1 MPEPHVS
8 RHRRTFL
15 HAIPTEAKAH
25 VGSSARTLVTLG
37 EARGE
42 FVPAV
47 RISFSVAVPLVI
59 LLLLGRLDL
68 SLFASFG
75 TFSSLYGRFVPTR
88 ERVRQQAIAGT
99 ALVACELFA
108 TAARHAGALFVPTLP
123 RGWIVVIVG
132 TLVAALTSG
141 LVPRFGL
148 RPRGVLFFVFA
159 ATAISTSPALFPLWV
174 PILIGGGSV
183 LVSVAFSVLFHVLGE
198 ANEGRA
204 VPAPE
209 RVSRADYVQDAGRFS
224 LAALI
229 AGSISTALMIP
240 SPYWAQV
247 AAVAPLSETRRI
259 GQVNRA
265 LHRVVGTVLGV
276 AIAAFLMSFP
286 SEPWQTV
293 VWIVVMQF
301 LAEMFVT
308 RNYSLGLVFVTPLAL
323 LMVHLA
329 NPERNYEMLVPRIV
343 ETTIGAAVGIVVV
356 LLGLIVERWWLSRR
370 MA

>member
-1 MPEPHVS
+1 M
-8 RHRRTFL
+8 
-15 HAIPTEAKAH
+15 
-25 VGSSARTLVTLG
+25 TLG

-47 RISFSVAVPLVI
+47 RISFSVAVPLII
-59 LLLLGRLDL
+59 LLFLGRLDL

-88 ERVRQQAIAGT
+88 ERVRQQAIAGS
-99 ALVACELFA
+99 ALVACEVFA
-108 TAARHAGALFVPTLP
+108 TAARHAEALVPTFP
-123 RGWIVVIVG
+123 GAWIVVIVG
-132 TLVAALTSG
+132 TIVAALTSG
-141 LVPRFGL
+141 LVPRFSL

-159 ATAISTSPALFPLWV
+159 ATAIATSPHVFPLWIPLV
-174 PILIGGGSV
+174 FGGGSV
-183 LVSVAFSVLFHVLGE
+183 LISLAFSVLFHVLGE
-198 ANEGRA
+198 ANTGRP
-204 VPAPE
+204 VPVPE
-209 RVSRADYVQDAGRFS
+209 RVSVADYAQDAGRFAS
-224 LAALI
+224 AALI

-247 AAVAPLSETRRI
+247 AAVAPLSETRRV

-286 SEPWQTV
+286 SQPWQTV
-293 VWIVVMQF
+293 VWIVAMQF

-308 RNYSLGLVFVTPLAL
+308 RNYSFGLVFVTPLAL

-329 NPERNYEMLVPRIV
+329 NPARHYEMLVPRIV
-343 ETTIGAAVGIVVV
+343 ETSIGAGVGIVVV
-356 LLGLIVERWWLSRR
+356 IVGLIVERWWMSRKR
-370 MA
+370 A

>member
-1 MPEPHVS
+1 MPESHVS
-8 RHRRTFL
+8 RHHRTFL
-15 HAIPTEAKAH
+15 HAIPAEAREH
-25 VGSSARTLVTLG
+25 VGSSARTFVTLG

-47 RISFSVAVPLVI
+47 RISFSVALPLVI

-88 ERVRQQAIAGT
+88 ERVRQQAIAGS
-99 ALVACELFA
+99 ALVACEVFA
-108 TAARHAGALFVPTLP
+108 TAARHVGALVPTLP
-123 RGWIVVIVG
+123 GAWIVVIVG
-132 TLVAALTSG
+132 TIVAALTSG

-159 ATAISTSPALFPLWV
+159 STAITTSPHSFPLWV
-174 PILIGGGSV
+174 PLLVGGGSV
-183 LVSVAFSVLFHVLGE
+183 LISLAFSALFHVLGE
-198 ANEGRA
+198 ANTDRA

-224 LAALI
+224 SAALL

-247 AAVAPLSETRRI
+247 AAVAPLSETRRL

-276 AIAAFLMSFP
+276 VIAAFLMSFP

-343 ETTIGAAVGIVVV
+343 ETSIGACVGIAVVV
-356 LLGLIVERWWLSRR
+356 FGLIVERRWASRKIR
-370 MA
+370 

>member
-1 MPEPHVS
+1 MPSPSVS

-15 HAIPTEAKAH
+15 HAIPAEAKAH
-25 VGSSARTLVTLG
+25 VGSSARTFVTLG

-59 LLLLGRLDL
+59 LLFLGRLDL

-88 ERVRQQAIAGT
+88 ERVRQQAIAGG
-99 ALVACELFA
+99 ALVACEVFA
-108 TAARHAGALFVPTLP
+108 TAARHAEALVPTLP
-123 RGWIVVIVG
+123 GAWIVVIVG
-132 TLVAALTSG
+132 TIVAALTSG
-141 LVPRFGL
+141 LVPRFSL

-159 ATAISTSPALFPLWV
+159 STAIATSPHVFPLWIPLV
-174 PILIGGGSV
+174 FGGGSV
-183 LVSVAFSVLFHVLGE
+183 MISLAFSVLFHVLGE
-198 ANEGRA
+198 ANTGRP
-204 VPAPE
+204 VPVSE
-209 RVSRADYVQDAGRFS
+209 RVSVADYAQDAGRFAS
-224 LAALI
+224 AALI

-247 AAVAPLSETRRI
+247 AAVAPLSETRRV

-286 SEPWQTV
+286 SQPWQTV
-293 VWIVVMQF
+293 VWIVAMQF

-308 RNYSLGLVFVTPLAL
+308 RNYSFGLVFVTPLAL

-329 NPERNYEMLVPRIV
+329 NPARHYEMLVPRIV
-343 ETTIGAAVGIVVV
+343 ETSIGAGVGIVVV
-356 LLGLIVERWWLSRR
+356 IVGLIVERWWMSRKR
-370 MA
+370 A

>member
-1 MPEPHVS
+1 M
-8 RHRRTFL
+8 
-15 HAIPTEAKAH
+15 
-25 VGSSARTLVTLG
+25 GSSARTFVTLG
-37 EARGE
+37 EGRGE

-47 RISFSVAVPLVI
+47 RISFSVALPLVI

-88 ERVRQQAIAGT
+88 ERVRQQAIAGS
-99 ALVACELFA
+99 ALVACEVFA
-108 TAARHAGALFVPTLP
+108 TAARHAGALVPTLP
-123 RGWIVVIVG
+123 RAWVVVIVG
-132 TLVAALTSG
+132 TIVAALTSG

-159 ATAISTSPALFPLWV
+159 STAITTSPHSFPLWV
-174 PILIGGGSV
+174 PLLVGGGSV
-183 LVSVAFSVLFHVLGE
+183 LISLAFSALFHVLGE
-198 ANEGRA
+198 ANTDRA

-224 LAALI
+224 SAALL

-247 AAVAPLSETRRI
+247 AAVAPLSETRRL

-276 AIAAFLMSFP
+276 VIAAFLMSFP

-343 ETTIGAAVGIVVV
+343 ETSIGACVGIAVVV
-356 LLGLIVERWWLSRR
+356 FGLIVERRWASRKIR
-370 MA
+370 

>member
-1 MPEPHVS
+1 M
-8 RHRRTFL
+8 
-15 HAIPTEAKAH
+15 
-25 VGSSARTLVTLG
+25 TLG

-59 LLLLGRLDL
+59 LLVLGRLDL

-88 ERVRQQAIAGT
+88 ERVRQQAIAGGV
-99 ALVACELFA
+99 LVACEVFA
-108 TAARHAGALFVPTLP
+108 TVARHAGALVPTLP
-123 RGWIVVIVG
+123 GAWIVVIVG
-132 TLVAALTSG
+132 TVVAALTSG

-148 RPRGVLFFVFA
+148 RPRGVLFFVFT
-159 ATAISTSPALFPLWV
+159 ATAIATSPHSFPLWV
-174 PILIGGGSV
+174 PLLVGGGSV
-183 LVSVAFSVLFHVLGE
+183 MISLAFSVLFHVLGE
-198 ANEGRA
+198 ANTGRA
-204 VPAPE
+204 VPVPE
-209 RVSRADYVQDAGRFS
+209 RVNVADYAQDAGRFAS
-224 LAALI
+224 AALI

-247 AAVAPLSETRRI
+247 AAVAPLSETRRV

-286 SEPWQTV
+286 SQPWQTV

-308 RNYSLGLVFVTPLAL
+308 RNYAFGLVFVTPLAL

-329 NPERNYEMLVPRIV
+329 NPARHYEMLVPRVV
-343 ETTIGAAVGIVVV
+343 ETSIGAGVGIVVV
-356 LLGLIVERWWLSRR
+356 IVGLIVERWWVSHK
-370 MA
+370 MT

>member
-15 HAIPTEAKAH
+15 HAIPVEAKAH
-25 VGSSARTLVTLG
+25 VGNSARTLVTLG

-47 RISFSVAVPLVI
+47 RISFSVAVPLVL

-88 ERVRQQAIAGT
+88 ERVRQQVIAGG
-99 ALVACELFA
+99 ALVACEFFA
-108 TAARHAGALFVPTLP
+108 TAARHAGAVVPTLP
-123 RGWIVVIVG
+123 RGWLVVIVG
-132 TLVAALTSG
+132 TIVAALTSG

-159 ATAISTSPALFPLWV
+159 STAIATSPALFPLWV
-174 PILIGGGSV
+174 PLVIGGGSV
-183 LVSVAFSVLFHVLGE
+183 VVSVAFSALFHVLGE
-198 ANEGRA
+198 ANEGRP
-204 VPAPE
+204 VPAPA
-209 RVSRADYVQDAGRFS
+209 RVSVADYVQDAGRFS
-224 LAALI
+224 SAALI

-247 AAVAPLSETRRI
+247 AAVAPLSETRRM

-276 AIAAFLMSFP
+276 VIAAFLMSFP

-356 LLGLIVERWWLSRR
+356 VVGLLVERWWSSRR

>member
-1 MPEPHVS
+1 M
-8 RHRRTFL
+8 
-15 HAIPTEAKAH
+15 
-25 VGSSARTLVTLG
+25 
-37 EARGE
+37 
-42 FVPAV
+42 
-47 RISFSVAVPLVI
+47 
-59 LLLLGRLDL
+59 
-68 SLFASFG
+68 
-75 TFSSLYGRFVPTR
+75 
-88 ERVRQQAIAGT
+88 
-99 ALVACELFA
+99 
-108 TAARHAGALFVPTLP
+108 
-123 RGWIVVIVG
+123 
-132 TLVAALTSG
+132 
-141 LVPRFGL
+141 
-148 RPRGVLFFVFA
+148 
-159 ATAISTSPALFPLWV
+159 
-174 PILIGGGSV
+174 
-183 LVSVAFSVLFHVLGE
+183 SVAFSALFHVLGE
-198 ANEGRA
+198 ANEGRP
-204 VPAPE
+204 VPAPA
-209 RVSRADYVQDAGRFS
+209 RVSVADYVQDAGRFS
-224 LAALI
+224 SAALI

-247 AAVAPLSETRRI
+247 AAVAPLSETRRM

-276 AIAAFLMSFP
+276 VIAAFLMSFP

-356 LLGLIVERWWLSRR
+356 VVGLLVERWWSSRR